1 MKEYGDGDLCVCCM
15 FLLVNGDR
23 CEECDHSDHPLM
35 ELLKGEDVTPNW
47 DNDDEPGFKWSWC
60 DGCGVI
66 QGGNYYRIAIWEK
79 D

>member
-1 MKEYGDGDLCVCCM
+1 MRDYGDGDLCVCCTM
-15 FLLVNGDR
+15 LLVNGDR
-23 CEECDHSDHPLM
+23 CGECDHSDRPLM
-35 ELLKGEDVTPNW
+35 ELLKDEDVTPNW